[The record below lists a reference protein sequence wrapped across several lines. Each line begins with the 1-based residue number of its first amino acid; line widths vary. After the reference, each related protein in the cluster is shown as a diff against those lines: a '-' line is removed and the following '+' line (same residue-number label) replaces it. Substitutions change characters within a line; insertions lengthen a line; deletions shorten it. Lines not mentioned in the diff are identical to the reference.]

1 MTAPRRGQQAALQPS
16 DAVLPSIPVV
26 ETGPGFPLATLLAC
40 KERAQALIDA
50 ASHRY
55 PRAALV
61 ALDKVSPRSTRS
73 RASMIVRVP
82 TSFRSTTN
90 GRVRAVPRR
99 PRTIVRR
106 V

>member
-1 MTAPRRGQQAALQPS
+1 MTAPRCGQQAALQPS

-26 ETGPGFPLATLLAC
+26 ETRPGFPLATLLPC
-40 KERAQALIDA
+40 KERAHALIDA

-61 ALDKVSPRSTRS
+61 ALDKVS
-73 RASMIVRVP
+73 RAWLARWDNKHLAEIDTLARELD
-82 TSFRSTTN
+82 
-90 GRVRAVPRR
+90 R
-99 PRTIVRR
+99 PRTIVQR